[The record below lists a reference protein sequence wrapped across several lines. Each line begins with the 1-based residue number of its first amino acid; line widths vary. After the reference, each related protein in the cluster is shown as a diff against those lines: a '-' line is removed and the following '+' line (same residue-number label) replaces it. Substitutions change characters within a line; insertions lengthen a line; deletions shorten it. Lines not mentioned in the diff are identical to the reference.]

1 MWYGCVDDRRLPLT
15 RLDKSLFVRSTDQR
29 HDITVAGNGPEGLP
43 IVLGNCNNAGPMT
56 DQIPADPMTSPLTR
70 RDLLTAAAAAASLGA
85 AAPTFAQ
92 NGTMPSSSRELWQ
105 WVKTQPVLDPQL
117 TYLDVASAG
126 PTLRAAMAM
135 EYRVRDAQ
143 SFGLASTNSDAYWST
158 ETTKLA
164 TRVAAFLGCDADEI
178 CFTRGA
184 GEALAFVSGG
194 LDLSAGDEI
203 LTTSREHSTALAP
216 WLVLARR
223 RGIVVKQIDLPAP
236 LTGPEQVLG
245 LFAGATT
252 ERTKV
257 FAFSHVQY
265 ADGALLPVADLCQF
279 ARQRNIVTVVDG
291 AQAIGMLDFQLRD
304 LGCDFYAGCFHKWLG
319 GPHGTGFLYVRREML
334 DRIWPIEP
342 RGLDAVPPV
351 FVPTQSAGHEDVPAA
366 LHKLGNVVPK
376 LWPALRGVESALEFQ
391 QQVGRSRIEARVRE
405 LAIYARLRLQQ
416 LNDLEIL
423 TPARPGL
430 WAGILTVRSAKHS
443 GSALATALARGH
455 RIFARELAW
464 PGSELGALR
473 ASVHIFNTHDE
484 VDRMVQGLDR
494 ALKL

>member
-1 MWYGCVDDRRLPLT
+1 M
-15 RLDKSLFVRSTDQR
+15 S
-29 HDITVAGNGPEGLP
+29 
-43 IVLGNCNNAGPMT
+43 GNCNNAEPMT
-56 DQIPADPMTSPLTR
+56 DEIPAEPMTVPLTR
-70 RDLLTAAAAAASLGA
+70 RDLFTAAAAAASLGA
-85 AAPTFAQ
+85 AAPAFSQ
-92 NGTMPSSSRELWQ
+92 NGTIPSSSRELWQ

-143 SFGLASTNSDAYWST
+143 SFGLASTSTPSYWST

-164 TRVAAFLGCDADEI
+164 TRFAAFLGCDADEI

-184 GEALAFVSGG
+184 GEALSFVAGG
-194 LDLSAGDEI
+194 LDLNAGDEI
-203 LTTSREHSTALAP
+203 LTTSREHPAALAP

-223 RGIVVKQIDLPAP
+223 RGVVIKQIDLPAP

-279 ARQRNIVTVVDG
+279 ARQRSIATVVDG

-304 LGCDFYAGCFHKWLG
+304 FGCDFYAGCFHKWLG
-319 GPHGTGFLYVRREML
+319 GTQGTGFLYVRREML
-334 DRIWPIEP
+334 DRIWPVAP
-342 RGLDAVPPV
+342 RGFDAAPPI

-366 LHKLGNVVPK
+366 HHKLGNVVPQ
-376 LWPALRGVESALEFQ
+376 LWAALRGVESALEFQ
-391 QQVGRSRIEARVRE
+391 QHVGRSRIEARIRE
-405 LAIYARLRLQQ
+405 LAIYTRLRLQQ
-416 LNDLEIL
+416 LSEVEIL

-430 WAGILTVRSAKHS
+430 WAGIITLRSAKHS
-443 GSALATALARGH
+443 GSDLALALARGH
-455 RIFARELAW
+455 RVFARELAW
-464 PGSELGALR
+464 PGSDLGALR
-473 ASVHIFNTHDE
+473 VSLHIFNTHDE
-484 VDRMVQGLDR
+484 VDRLLQGLDR